1 VEFLVSLLLKP
12 AVVTKVSLPLSLSL
26 SLSANST
33 YLRYYM
39 QKMGLAGAF
48 KNVDIN
54 TYANYTAS

>member
-1 VEFLVSLLLKP
+1 VEFLISLLLKP
-12 AVVTKVSLPLSLSL
+12 AVVMKVSLSL
-26 SLSANST
+26 SLCKLLTTYST
-33 YLRYYM
+33 YYV